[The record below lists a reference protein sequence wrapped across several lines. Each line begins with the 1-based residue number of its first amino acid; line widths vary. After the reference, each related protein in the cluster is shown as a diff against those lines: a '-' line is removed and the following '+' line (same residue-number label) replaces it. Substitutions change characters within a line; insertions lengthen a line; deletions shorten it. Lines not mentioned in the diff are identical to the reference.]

1 MVTKIGSYH
10 FVPLH
15 LQPPEQ
21 RDAVRSGAFA
31 ADVCQARSWV
41 FVPKCQCPCASGLLP
56 VVVVLRR
63 ARDLGEIL
71 DFTLTWS
78 LGWEPGRAAGW
89 SPEPYLQEP
98 ETSRGS
104 LLPPSIFP
112 LNLFP
117 NLPKPWLQLTFI
129 L

>member
-1 MVTKIGSYH
+1 MLCALV
-10 FVPLH
+10 H
-15 LQPPEQ
+15 LQRTCAKQ
-21 RDAVRSGAFA
+21 GLGSL
-31 ADVCQARSWV
+31 
-41 FVPKCQCPCASGLLP
+41 QCPCASGLLP
-56 VVVVLRR
+56 VVVVPWR
-63 ARDLGEIL
+63 ATDLGEIL
-71 DFTLTWS
+71 DFALTWS

-112 LNLFP
+112 LNLFL